1 MSMSDQTTGAQALIF
16 EASIKRKFL
25 GGQEDVTFEEFC
37 TRVMQDYEAGMN
49 VVQLM
54 LAGED
59 PFPWNEDE
67 PEFYEEFRIINR
79 DELEAQIALAESQF
93 QCQPRADAR

>member
-1 MSMSDQTTGAQALIF
+1 MTGTQGLIL
-16 EASIKRKFL
+16 EASIERKFL
-25 GGQEDVTFEEFC
+25 GGQENVTFEEFC
-37 TRVMQDYEAGMN
+37 TRVVQDYEAGMN

-59 PFPWNEDE
+59 PFSWNDDD

-79 DELEAQIALAESQF
+79 DALEAQIALADLQF
-93 QCQPRADAR
+93 QCQPRADGR